1 MTDILLDSFVDTL
14 KMFPF
19 LFGAYLL
26 VEWIAHRAEDS
37 FKEGLRRFGMFGS
50 VGGAALGLV
59 PQCGFSVAA
68 ANFYADRIITP
79 GTLLAVFIATSD
91 EAVPVLMARP
101 ETIRLVLPLLVAKFV
116 LAVVIGLAVDF
127 GLRRLWKPT
136 WEAHTELH
144 HHHGCHHPR
153 EETED
158 ERECHHEHCH
168 GGIWRVALVR
178 SLGVSLLIFVGAT
191 RLHVGLH
198 ALGEERAAAFL
209 MTGHRLQPF
218 AAALFGLIP
227 SCAASVFLTQ
237 MYAEGSLS
245 FGAVVAGLSASA
257 GVGILVLFQAVRR
270 RREAAVV
277 LLLLFAVAS
286 AAGVFIDL
294 LLQKA

>member
-1 MTDILLDSFVDTL
+1 MPDILLDSFFDTL

-26 VEWIAHRAEDS
+26 IEWIAHRAKDA
-37 FKEGLRRFGMFGS
+37 FKDGLLRFGMFGS

-91 EAVPVLMARP
+91 EAIPVLLAKQG
-101 ETIRLVLPLLVAKFV
+101 TLPLILPLVCVK
-116 LAVVIGLAVDF
+116 LALAIVVGLTVDL
-127 GLRRLWKPT
+127 GLRRLWKPA
-136 WEAHTELH
+136 WESHTELR

-153 EETED
+153 TETDD
-158 ERECHHEHCH
+158 ERECRHEHCQ
-168 GGIWRVALVR
+168 GGVWRVALVR
-178 SLGVSLLIFVGAT
+178 SLAVSALIFLVTAVLNLGFD
-191 RLHVGLH
+191 

-209 MTGHRLQPF
+209 MTGNRLQPL
-218 AAALFGLIP
+218 AAAIFGLIP

-245 FGAVVAGLSASA
+245 FGAVVAGLSSSA
-257 GVGILVLFQAVRR
+257 GVGILVLCQAVHR
-270 RREAAVV
+270 RREAFLV
-277 LLLLFAVAS
+277 LLSLFAVAS
-286 AAGVFIDL
+286 AAGLAIDL
-294 LLQKA
+294 CL